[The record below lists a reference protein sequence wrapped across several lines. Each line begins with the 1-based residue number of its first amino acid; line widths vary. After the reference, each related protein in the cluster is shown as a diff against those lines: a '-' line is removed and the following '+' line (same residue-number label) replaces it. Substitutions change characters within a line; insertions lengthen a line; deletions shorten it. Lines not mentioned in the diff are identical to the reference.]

1 MQTECM
7 NGNGDAKNDE
17 DHARYVGEAPRNNPG
32 NASEDLV
39 RSLFGVGHDYVLSS
53 QIWNFL
59 VLEHMPGQT
68 EICAD

>member
-1 MQTECM
+1 
-7 NGNGDAKNDE
+7 
-17 DHARYVGEAPRNNPG
+17 
-32 NASEDLV
+32 
-39 RSLFGVGHDYVLSS
+39 VLSS